1 MLGGKKTG
9 VCAKDIMTE
18 EVIVIYEDMPIR
30 EVAHLM
36 LRNRVSG
43 FPVINKG
50 IGLVGVV
57 TMTDLF
63 RLINKATNEGEEAFH
78 HHIQD
83 EKNLPVAY
91 VMSKDV
97 ITIKPETTLDEI
109 VHLLVNEKIHMF
121 PVVVDRRIVGVV
133 SRHDV
138 LNAVF
143 AYI

>member
-1 MLGGKKTG
+1 MLGGKETG

-50 IGLVGVV
+50 VGLVGVV

-63 RLINKATNEGEEAFH
+63 RLINKATNEGDEAFH
-78 HHIQD
+78 HHIHD

-109 VHLLVNEKIHMF
+109 VHLLVNEKIHTF

-143 AYI
+143 AYL